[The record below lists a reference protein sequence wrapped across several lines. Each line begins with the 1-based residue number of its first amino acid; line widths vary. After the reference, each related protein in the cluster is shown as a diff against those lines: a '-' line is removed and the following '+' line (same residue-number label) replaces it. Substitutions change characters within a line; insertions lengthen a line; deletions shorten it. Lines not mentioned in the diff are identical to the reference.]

1 MVSCLPRRTAVQE
14 EIWFWYRTATIHA
27 GCSSRF
33 AASRVWP
40 PPIVIQFEDTG
51 PTGLPPVEVS
61 GPTGPPP
68 PVPRTGHRNVG
79 SVQERAK
86 FGCLKATGEREMSR
100 CPDRSQVRLARSC
113 SGEPFGKGLKVKL
126 MFSLFKRF
134 RGLKTILPLP
144 SACSADGI

>member
-61 GPTGPPP
+61 GPTGPP
-68 PVPRTGHRNVG
+68 RRSHARGTGTWEVCRNV
-79 SVQERAK
+79 
-86 FGCLKATGEREMSR
+86 
-100 CPDRSQVRLARSC
+100 RSLDA
-113 SGEPFGKGLKVKL
+113 
-126 MFSLFKRF
+126 
-134 RGLKTILPLP
+134 
-144 SACSADGI
+144 